1 MTEEDLSYTA
11 GDLTKHNRIASSIIR
26 YIASTTKRKRI
37 RALRSAANLIMPK
50 SAWEFTRDSDGN
62 LTVPTFYP
70 FEIGDHSCIAVKVMM
85 IAK

>member
-11 GDLTKHNRIASSIIR
+11 GDLTKHNRIASSIIH
-26 YIASTTKRKRI
+26 YITGTTKRKRL

-70 FEIGDHSCIAVKVMM
+70 FEIVDHSCIAVKVMT